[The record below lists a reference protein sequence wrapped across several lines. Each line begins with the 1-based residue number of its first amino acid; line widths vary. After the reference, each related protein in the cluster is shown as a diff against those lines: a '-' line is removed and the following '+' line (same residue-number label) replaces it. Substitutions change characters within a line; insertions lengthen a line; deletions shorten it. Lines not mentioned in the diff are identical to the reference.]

1 MMSKKIENILR
12 FGMKMEKNAQDFYS
26 FYANSLQDEGL
37 KKLFEEFVKIEQ
49 EHYKYLENILKSLG
63 SQEPPISISWV
74 VDDQNKMVDPHILV
88 DNSKILEA
96 DFSDLTILRLA
107 YLIESDFAAFYKHA
121 AEKVEDGN
129 VKGLL
134 LHLAKWEEEHEK
146 YFKERYH
153 SLMKKE
159 WEEIDLF

>member
-1 MMSKKIENILR
+1 MKIWRI
-12 FGMKMEKNAQDFYS
+12 
-26 FYANSLQDEGL
+26 
-37 KKLFEEFVKIEQ
+37 
-49 EHYKYLENILKSLG
+49 
-63 SQEPPISISWV
+63 
-74 VDDQNKMVDPHILV
+74 
-88 DNSKILEA
+88 
-96 DFSDLTILRLA
+96 A

-146 YFKERYH
+146 FFKDQYH

>member
-1 MMSKKIENILR
+1 MSKKIENILK

-26 FYANSLQDEGL
+26 FYANSLQDENL

-88 DNSKILEA
+88 DNSKILET

-107 YLIESDFAAFYKHA
+107 YLIESDFAAFYKHV

-134 LHLAKWEEEHEK
+134 LHLAKGEEEHEK

>member
-1 MMSKKIENILR
+1 MSTKVENILK

-26 FYANSLQDEGL
+26 FYANNLQDENL

-49 EHYKYLENILKSLG
+49 EHYKYLESILKSLG
-63 SQEPPISISWV
+63 GQEVPASISWV

-88 DNSKILEA
+88 DNSKILET

-107 YLIESDFAAFYKHA
+107 YLIESDFAAFYRA
-121 AEKVEDGN
+121 ASEKVDDSN

-146 YFKERYH
+146 FFKDRYH

-159 WEEIDLF
+159 WEELDLF

>member
-1 MMSKKIENILR
+1 MNKKIENILR

-26 FYANSLQDEGL
+26 FYANNLQDESL

-49 EHYKYLENILKSLG
+49 EHYRYLENILKSLG
-63 SQEPPISISWV
+63 AQEPPISASWV
-74 VDDQNKMVDPHILV
+74 VDDYNKMVDPHILAE
-88 DNSKILEA
+88 NSKILET

-107 YLIESDFAAFYKHA
+107 YLIESDFAAFYKQA
-121 AEKVEDGN
+121 AEKVNDTN

-134 LHLAKWEEEHEK
+134 AHLAKWEEEHEK
-146 YFKERYH
+146 FFKDRYH

-159 WEEIDLF
+159 WEELDLF

>member
-1 MMSKKIENILR
+1 MSKKIENILR

-26 FYANSLQDEGL
+26 FYANNLQDEGL

-49 EHYKYLENILKSLG
+49 EHYKYLENILKSLD

-88 DNSKILEA
+88 DNSVILET

-107 YLIESDFAAFYKHA
+107 YLIEGDFAAFYKHA
-121 AEKVEDGN
+121 AEKVEDSN

-159 WEEIDLF
+159 WKEIDLF